1 MKILVGEDATAYA
14 KLLMSVYL
22 FGNNAAYDGDCGRVG
37 GISSFHCA
45 RDRYGFQI
53 IRRPDKDR
61 TGKSVMVSDFRT
73 PEQVEA
79 APEEGVAGSIRSSR
93 REHNRLDTQLQQAS
107 PGRVHGPVQAQQP
120 VLLPLRSEARLNPRG
135 GPDVPVAG
143 FRAGLLETKHAPPPA
158 VAPADAAEWSR
169 IIDVF
174 PALPSLACSLP

>member
-1 MKILVGEDATAYA
+1 MLDRQKSGGKLGRSATSSGSPTARTGDEPPEFSKMKILVGEDATAYA

-79 APEEGVAGSIRSSR
+79 ATEEFMDRCKR
-93 REHNRLDTQLQQAS
+93 NNRFCYLF
-107 PGRVHGPVQAQQP
+107 GPKLV
-120 VLLPLRSEARLNPRG
+120 
-135 GPDVPVAG
+135 
-143 FRAGLLETKHAPPPA
+143 
-158 VAPADAAEWSR
+158 
-169 IIDVF
+169 
-174 PALPSLACSLP
+174 